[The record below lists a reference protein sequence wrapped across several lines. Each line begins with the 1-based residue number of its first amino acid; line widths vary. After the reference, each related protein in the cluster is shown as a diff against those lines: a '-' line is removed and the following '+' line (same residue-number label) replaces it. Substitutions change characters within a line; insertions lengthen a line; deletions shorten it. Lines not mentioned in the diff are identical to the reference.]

1 MYLNYTVISQSGPGK
16 LASPQH
22 PATENDS
29 TTENTTNNSRH
40 SSVAAVRH
48 HVVRPQSMYTGDNPN
63 RPSPHAR
70 PLSVST
76 SPEQSRLLSELN
88 RVILPTTSSPLLP
101 SNIPTSKPD
110 SITSLSSLSEA
121 DMLGS
126 PASSPFVS
134 YKQFL
139 QLTDMVSK
147 LEHKLD
153 KQREEFT
160 KTVNDLA
167 LKLSEEVE
175 QRFHIQK
182 ELDKLSNLV
191 TQV

>member
-1 MYLNYTVISQSGPGK
+1 MKPRSSYWLVTIDFQDTVFVQWQQCPGK
-16 LASPQH
+16 LTSPQH
-22 PATENDS
+22 PTTENDS
-29 TTENTTNNSRH
+29 VVENTTNNSRH

-134 YKQFL
+134 HKQFL
-139 QLTDMVSK
+139 ELRDMLDCRGQGNGGSLPLNATFPILNP
-147 LEHKLD
+147 LE
-153 KQREEFT
+153 
-160 KTVNDLA
+160 
-167 LKLSEEVE
+167 
-175 QRFHIQK
+175 
-182 ELDKLSNLV
+182 
-191 TQV
+191 